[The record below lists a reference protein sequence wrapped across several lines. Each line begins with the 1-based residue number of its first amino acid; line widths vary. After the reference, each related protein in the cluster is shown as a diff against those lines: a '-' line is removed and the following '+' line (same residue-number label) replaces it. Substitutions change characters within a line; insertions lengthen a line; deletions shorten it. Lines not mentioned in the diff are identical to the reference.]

1 MQHHLFLNY
10 LLCPFWH
17 TVQTTKEGATDG
29 KKKRLEHYITL
40 QLSCPSDGLSV
51 GQSD

>member
-1 MQHHLFLNY
+1 MQHHLCLNY

-29 KKKRLEHYITL
+29 KEKKGSSITL